1 MTRKRFFKGGV
12 LTAVVA
18 CAIFVGWLI
27 ARPKSADAYTIS
39 TIVTAGCH
47 ESITTEAFL
56 AVRQRDPDPAIRA
69 AAAPLLPADRND
81 QALIDD
87 LEFTPAD
94 GMTDLGGATLLVGVR
109 DNDLKGRDSMDL
121 SQLPLVHGDPG
132 AQHEHCLRDAN
143 EPEPGG
149 SNTAIDEC
157 HAFIIERVGEALTGL
172 DLNGTPD
179 PTKRTSLPLYL
190 ALRHHVDALLPIYYV
205 RMGQAIHAVE
215 DSFTHTYRTAK
226 GMQITVVMDWV
237 DKANGKWDEAT
248 NGPPHS
254 SEMDRCDIVDPNDVR
269 TQRRTLA
276 TAAATAVLRATLD
289 PSETDK
295 IAAVEAILKD
305 YLSYAPGSTLTYPE
319 GCTLDNVGCKAPYP
333 EGCTFTNN
341 WCNAPKQAPENLGNG
356 SLLGCSVG
364 GPGNR
369 SGLSGLAVLL
379 GLLALLRQA
388 RRRRR
393 AMVGMTLLFIAS
405 LLPSRAFAQPEAA
418 QPGFEATAA
427 AAVAAAEEKHA
438 PPPPVTTPVKEPGP
452 KDPSKMALGAYLG
465 GSGSY
470 TYAAA
475 AVTLGARLRFSKHWT
490 FGLDAE
496 WNPWIAINGR
506 TAVRAGAF
514 NGYGTVILRL
524 PLAYEKFNLRT
535 TANLGFSRLLIDL
548 YGAPKGSMGI
558 YAGLSPLGLEWKVS
572 RLLFVI
578 INPLNFAIPAP
589 QLSGVPFTFSQYR
602 VTIGLEIYGG

>member
-1 MTRKRFFKGGV
+1 MTRRRFFKRGV
-12 LTAVVA
+12 LTAVMA
-18 CAIFVGWLI
+18 GAIFVGWLM

-47 ESITTEAFL
+47 EKVTTDAFR
-56 AVRQRDPDPAIRA
+56 AVRLDPATA
-69 AAAPLLPADRND
+69 ATAAPLPADSND
-81 QALIDD
+81 RALIDD
-87 LEFTPAD
+87 LEFTPAND
-94 GMTDLGGATLLVGVR
+94 MTDLGGATLLVGVR

-132 AQHEHCLRDAN
+132 AQREHCLRGAN
-143 EPEPGG
+143 EQEPGG
-149 SNTAIDEC
+149 SEAAVLDC
-157 HAFIIERVGEALTGL
+157 RAFIIERVGQALDGL
-172 DLNGTPD
+172 DATGMPD
-179 PTKRTSLPLYL
+179 PTNRTSLPLYL
-190 ALRHHVDALLPIYYV
+190 ALRHGVNALLPTYYV
-205 RMGQAIHAVE
+205 RMGQAVHAVE
-215 DSFTHTYRTAK
+215 DSFTHTYRTAD
-226 GMQITVVMDWV
+226 GMQITVVLDWV
-237 DKANGKWDEAT
+237 DEANGNLVEAID
-248 NGPPHS
+248 GPPHS
-254 SEMDRCDIVDPNDVR
+254 SEMDRCDDPDPLR
-269 TQRRTLA
+269 AQRRALA
-276 TAAATAVLRATLD
+276 TEAATAVLHATLD
-289 PSETDK
+289 PSQTNEQK
-295 IAAVEAILKD
+295 MAAVGAILD
-305 YLSYAPGSTLTYPE
+305 QYLTYSP
-319 GCTLDNVGCKAPYP
+319 
-333 EGCTFTNN
+333 GCTFANN
-341 WCNAPKQAPENLGNG
+341 WCYAPPNNAPEKLGNG

-369 SGLSGLAVLL
+369 SAASGLAVFL

-470 TYAAA
+470 AYAAA

-496 WNPWIAINGR
+496 WNPWIAINNR

-578 INPLNFAIPAP
+578 INPLNFAMPAP
-589 QLSGVPFTFSQYR
+589 QLSGVPFTYSQYR

>member
-1 MTRKRFFKGGV
+1 MTRKRFLKGGV
-12 LTAVVA
+12 LTAVMA
-18 CAIFVGWLI
+18 GAIFVGWLM

-47 ESITTEAFL
+47 EKVTTDAFR
-56 AVRQRDPDPAIRA
+56 AVRLDPATA
-69 AAAPLLPADRND
+69 ATAAPLPADSND
-81 QALIDD
+81 RALIDD
-87 LEFTPAD
+87 LEFTPAND
-94 GMTDLGGATLLVGVR
+94 MTDLGGATLLVGVR

-132 AQHEHCLRDAN
+132 AQREHCLRGAN
-143 EPEPGG
+143 EQEPGG
-149 SNTAIDEC
+149 SEAAVLDC
-157 HAFIIERVGEALTGL
+157 RAFIIERVGQALDGL
-172 DLNGTPD
+172 DATGMPD
-179 PTKRTSLPLYL
+179 PTNRTSLPLYL
-190 ALRHHVDALLPIYYV
+190 ALRHGVNALLPTYYV
-205 RMGQAIHAVE
+205 RMGQAVHAVE
-215 DSFTHTYRTAK
+215 DSFTHTYRTAD
-226 GMQITVVMDWV
+226 GMQITVVLDWV
-237 DKANGKWDEAT
+237 DEANGNLVEAID
-248 NGPPHS
+248 GPPHS
-254 SEMDRCDIVDPNDVR
+254 SEMDRCDDPDPLR
-269 TQRRTLA
+269 AQRRALA
-276 TAAATAVLRATLD
+276 TEAATAVLHATLD
-289 PSETDK
+289 PSQTNEQK
-295 IAAVEAILKD
+295 MAAVGAILD
-305 YLSYAPGSTLTYPE
+305 QYLTYSP
-319 GCTLDNVGCKAPYP
+319 
-333 EGCTFTNN
+333 GCTFANN
-341 WCNAPKQAPENLGNG
+341 WCDAPEHKYGNG

-369 SGLSGLAVLL
+369 SAASGLAVFL

-470 TYAAA
+470 AYAAA

-496 WNPWIAINGR
+496 WNPWIAINNR

-578 INPLNFAIPAP
+578 INPLNFAMPAP
-589 QLSGVPFTFSQYR
+589 QLSGVPFTYSQYR

>member
-12 LTAVVA
+12 LTAVMA
-18 CAIFVGWLI
+18 GAIFLGWFM

-47 ESITTEAFL
+47 EKVTTEAFL
-56 AVRQRDPDPAIRA
+56 AVRQDPDPATAA
-69 AAAPLLPADRND
+69 AAAPLLADRND

-87 LEFTPAD
+87 LEFTPAND
-94 GMTDLGGATLLVGVR
+94 MTDLGGATLLVGVR

-132 AQHEHCLRDAN
+132 AQREHCLRGAN
-143 EPEPGG
+143 EQEPGG
-149 SNTAIDEC
+149 SEAAVSDC
-157 HAFIIERVGEALTGL
+157 RAFILERVNQALDGL
-172 DLNGTPD
+172 NAETRMPD
-179 PTKRTSLPLYL
+179 PTIRTSLPLYL
-190 ALRHHVDALLPIYYV
+190 ALRHGVNALLPTYYV
-205 RMGQAIHAVE
+205 RIGQAIHAVE
-215 DSFTHTYRTAK
+215 DSFTHTYRTPN
-226 GMQITVVMDWV
+226 GMQITVVLDWV
-237 DKANGKWDEAT
+237 DEANGNLVEAI

-269 TQRRTLA
+269 TQRRALA
-276 TAAATAVLRATLD
+276 TAAATAVLRTTLD
-289 PSETDK
+289 PSQTHDQK
-295 IAAVEAILKD
+295 ITAVGVILD
-305 YLSYAPGSTLTYPE
+305 QYLTYSP
-319 GCTLDNVGCKAPYP
+319 
-333 EGCTFTNN
+333 GCTFDNN
-341 WCNAPKQAPENLGNG
+341 WCNAPEHKLGNG

-364 GPGNR
+364 GLGNR
-369 SGLSGLAVLL
+369 SAAAGLAVLL
-379 GLLALLRQA
+379 GLLALLRRA

-393 AMVGMTLLFIAS
+393 AMVGMTVLFIAS
-405 LLPSRAFAQPEAA
+405 LLPSHAFAQPEAA

-427 AAVAAAEEKHA
+427 AAAAAAEEKHA

-452 KDPSKMALGAYLG
+452 KDPSQMALGAYLG

-470 TYAAA
+470 AYAAA
-475 AVTLGARLRFSKHWT
+475 AAALGARLRFSKHWT

-578 INPLNFAIPAP
+578 INPLNFAMPAP
-589 QLSGVPFTFSQYR
+589 QLSGVPFTYSQYR

>member
-1 MTRKRFFKGGV
+1 MTRKRFLKGGV
-12 LTAVVA
+12 LTAVIA
-18 CAIFVGWLI
+18 GAIFLGWLTTN
-27 ARPKSADAYTIS
+27 PKSADAYTIS

-47 ESITTEAFL
+47 EKVTTDAFR
-56 AVRQRDPDPAIRA
+56 AVRQDPDPAIAA
-69 AAAPLLPADRND
+69 AAAPLPADRND
-81 QALIDD
+81 RALIND

-94 GMTDLGGATLLVGVR
+94 DMTDLGGATLLVGVR

-132 AQHEHCLRDAN
+132 AQREHCLRGAN
-143 EPEPGG
+143 QLEPGG
-149 SNTAIDEC
+149 SEAAVSDC
-157 HAFIIERVGEALTGL
+157 RAFILERVGQALDGL
-172 DLNGTPD
+172 DPNTQMPD
-179 PTKRTSLPLYL
+179 PTNKTSLPLYL
-190 ALRHHVDALLPIYYV
+190 ALRHGVNALLPTYYV
-205 RMGQAIHAVE
+205 RIGQAIHAVE
-215 DSFTHTYRTAK
+215 DSFTHTYRSTPNW
-226 GMQITVVMDWV
+226 MQITVVMDWV
-237 DKANGKWDEAT
+237 DEANGNLVEKT

-254 SEMDRCDIVDPNDVR
+254 SEMDRCDDPDPLR
-269 TQRRTLA
+269 TQRRVLA
-276 TAAATAVLRATLD
+276 TDAATAVLRATLD
-289 PSETDK
+289 PSQNKDQK
-295 IAAVEAILKD
+295 IAAVGVI
-305 YLSYAPGSTLTYPE
+305 
-319 GCTLDNVGCKAPYP
+319 LDNYMSYSP
-333 EGCTFTNN
+333 GCTFDNN
-341 WCNAPKQAPENLGNG
+341 WCDAPEHQYGNG

-364 GPGNR
+364 GPGSR
-369 SGLSGLAVLL
+369 SGLSGLAVFL
-379 GLLALLRQA
+379 GVLALLRGA

-393 AMVGMTLLFIAS
+393 ALVGMTFLCIAS
-405 LLPSRAFAQPEAA
+405 LLPSRAVAQAEAA
-418 QPGFEATAA
+418 PPGSDAA
-427 AAVAAAEEKHA
+427 PAAEEKHS

-490 FGLDAE
+490 FGFDAE

-524 PLAYEKFNLRT
+524 PLAYEQFNLRT

-548 YGAPKGSMGI
+548 YGAPKGSTGI

-578 INPLNFAIPAP
+578 VNPLNFAMPMP
-589 QLSGVPFTFSQYR
+589 QLNGVPFSYSQYR
-602 VTIGLEIYGG
+602 VTVGLEFYGG

>member
-1 MTRKRFFKGGV
+1 MIRRRFFRGGV
-12 LTAVVA
+12 LTAFA
-18 CAIFVGWLI
+18 AGAIFLGWFT
-27 ARPKSADAYTIS
+27 ATPKSADAYTIS

-47 ESITTEAFL
+47 EKVTTDAL
-56 AVRQRDPDPAIRA
+56 RAVRLDPATA
-69 AAAPLLPADRND
+69 ATAAPLPADRND

-87 LEFTPAD
+87 LEFSPASD
-94 GMTDLGGATLLVGVR
+94 MSDLGGATLLVSVR

-132 AQHEHCLRDAN
+132 AQREHCLRGAN
-143 EPEPGG
+143 EQEPGG
-149 SNTAIDEC
+149 SATAVRDC
-157 HAFIIERVGEALTGL
+157 HDFIVERIGQALDGL
-172 DLNGTPD
+172 DATGTPD
-179 PTKRTSLPLYL
+179 PTNRTSLPLYL
-190 ALRHHVDALLPIYYV
+190 ALRHGVNASLPTYYV
-205 RMGQAIHAVE
+205 RIGQAIHAVE
-215 DSFTHTYRTAK
+215 DSFTHTYRTPD
-226 GMQITVVMDWV
+226 GMQITVVLDWV
-237 DKANGKWDEAT
+237 DEANGKLVEAT

-254 SEMDRCDIVDPNDVR
+254 SEMDRCDDPDDLR
-269 TQRRTLA
+269 LQKRKLA
-276 TAAATAVLRATLD
+276 TEAATAVLHATLD
-289 PSETDK
+289 PTQTRDQK
-295 IAAVEAILKD
+295 MAAVEVILD
-305 YLSYAPGSTLTYPE
+305 QYLTYSP
-319 GCTLDNVGCKAPYP
+319 
-333 EGCTFTNN
+333 GCTFDNN
-341 WCNAPKQAPENLGNG
+341 WCDAPEHKLGNA

-364 GPGNR
+364 GPGSR
-369 SGLSGLAVLL
+369 SAASGLAVLF
-379 GLLALLRQA
+379 GLLALLRRA

-405 LLPSRAFAQPEAA
+405 LLPNHAFAQAEASPA
-418 QPGFEATAA
+418 GSEAPAT
-427 AAVAAAEEKHA
+427 AAEEKHS

-475 AVTLGARLRFSKHWT
+475 AATLGARLRFSKHWT

-578 INPLNFAIPAP
+578 INPLNFAMPTP
-589 QLSGVPFTFSQYR
+589 QLSGVPLSYSQYR
-602 VTIGLEIYGG
+602 ATIGLEIYGG

>member
-1 MTRKRFFKGGV
+1 
-12 LTAVVA
+12 
-18 CAIFVGWLI
+18 
-27 ARPKSADAYTIS
+27 
-39 TIVTAGCH
+39 
-47 ESITTEAFL
+47 
-56 AVRQRDPDPAIRA
+56 
-69 AAAPLLPADRND
+69 
-81 QALIDD
+81 
-87 LEFTPAD
+87 
-94 GMTDLGGATLLVGVR
+94 
-109 DNDLKGRDSMDL
+109 
-121 SQLPLVHGDPG
+121 
-132 AQHEHCLRDAN
+132 
-143 EPEPGG
+143 
-149 SNTAIDEC
+149 
-157 HAFIIERVGEALTGL
+157 
-172 DLNGTPD
+172 
-179 PTKRTSLPLYL
+179 
-190 ALRHHVDALLPIYYV
+190 
-205 RMGQAIHAVE
+205 
-215 DSFTHTYRTAK
+215 
-226 GMQITVVMDWV
+226 
-237 DKANGKWDEAT
+237 
-248 NGPPHS
+248 
-254 SEMDRCDIVDPNDVR
+254 
-269 TQRRTLA
+269 
-276 TAAATAVLRATLD
+276 LRATLD

-305 YLSYAPGSTLTYPE
+305 YLSYAPGSTL
-319 GCTLDNVGCKAPYP
+319 GYP

-364 GPGNR
+364 GPGGR
-369 SGLSGLAVLL
+369 SGLSGLALLL

-388 RRRRR
+388 RRRHR

-405 LLPSRAFAQPEAA
+405 LLPSRAFAQAEAA
-418 QPGFEATAA
+418 PPVSDTAA
-427 AAVAAAEEKHA
+427 AAVEEKHS

>member
-12 LTAVVA
+12 LTAVMA
-18 CAIFVGWLI
+18 GAIFLGWFM

-47 ESITTEAFL
+47 ENVTTDAFL
-56 AVRQRDPDPAIRA
+56 AVRNDPDPANAAIAA
-69 AAAPLLPADRND
+69 AAAPLLADGND

-132 AQHEHCLRDAN
+132 AQREHCLRGAN
-143 EPEPGG
+143 ELEPDG
-149 SNTAIDEC
+149 SKTAVDEC
-157 HAFIIERVGEALTGL
+157 RAFILERVAQALDGL
-172 DLNGTPD
+172 DPNGTPD
-179 PTKRTSLPLYL
+179 PTNRTSLPLYL
-190 ALRHHVDALLPIYYV
+190 ALRHGVNALLPTYYV

-215 DSFTHTYRTAK
+215 DSFTHTYRTAL

-237 DKANGKWDEAT
+237 DKANGNWVEKT

-276 TAAATAVLRATLD
+276 TAAATAVLRTTLD
-289 PSETDK
+289 PSQTNDQK
-295 IAAVEAILKD
+295 MAAVGAILD
-305 YLSYAPGSTLTYPE
+305 QYLTYSP
-319 GCTLDNVGCKAPYP
+319 
-333 EGCTFTNN
+333 GCTFDNN
-341 WCNAPKQAPENLGNG
+341 WCDAPEHKLGNA

-369 SGLSGLAVLL
+369 SAALGLAVLL
-379 GLLALLRQA
+379 GLLALLRRA

-470 TYAAA
+470 AYSAA

-548 YGAPKGSMGI
+548 YGAPKGSTGI
-558 YAGLSPLGLEWKVS
+558 YAGISPLGLEWKVS

-578 INPLNFAIPAP
+578 INPLNFAMPAP
-589 QLSGVPFTFSQYR
+589 QLSGVPLTYSQYR

>member
-1 MTRKRFFKGGV
+1 MIRRRFLGGGV
-12 LTAVVA
+12 LTAFA
-18 CAIFVGWLI
+18 AGAIFLGWFT
-27 ARPKSADAYTIS
+27 ATPRSADAYTIS

-47 ESITTEAFL
+47 EKVTTDAL
-56 AVRQRDPDPAIRA
+56 RAVRLDPLTA
-69 AAAPLLPADRND
+69 ATAAPLPADRND

-87 LEFTPAD
+87 LEFSPASD
-94 GMTDLGGATLLVGVR
+94 MSDLGGATLLVSVR

-132 AQHEHCLRDAN
+132 AQPEHCLRGAN
-143 EPEPGG
+143 RQEPGG
-149 SNTAIDEC
+149 SEAAVNDC
-157 HAFIIERVGEALTGL
+157 RAFILKRVGEALDGL
-172 DLNGTPD
+172 DATGTPD
-179 PTKRTSLPLYL
+179 PTNRTSLPLYL
-190 ALRHHVDALLPIYYV
+190 ALRHGVNASLPTYYV
-205 RMGQAIHAVE
+205 RIGQAIHAVE
-215 DSFTHTYRTAK
+215 DSFTHTYRTPD

-237 DKANGKWDEAT
+237 DEANGTLVEAT
-248 NGPPHS
+248 DGPPHS
-254 SEMDRCDIVDPNDVR
+254 SEMDRCDDPDDLR
-269 TQRRTLA
+269 LQKRELA

-289 PSETDK
+289 PSQTNDQK
-295 IAAVEAILKD
+295 MAAVGAILD
-305 YLSYAPGSTLTYPE
+305 QYLTYSP
-319 GCTLDNVGCKAPYP
+319 
-333 EGCTFTNN
+333 GCTFDNN
-341 WCNAPKQAPENLGNG
+341 WCDAPEHKLGNA

-364 GPGNR
+364 GPGSR
-369 SGLSGLAVLL
+369 SAAAGLAVLL
-379 GLLALLRQA
+379 GLLALLRRA

-405 LLPSRAFAQPEAA
+405 LLPSRAFAQAEASPA
-418 QPGFEATAA
+418 GSEAPAT
-427 AAVAAAEEKHA
+427 AAEEKHS

-475 AVTLGARLRFSKHWT
+475 AATLGARLRFSKHWT

-506 TAVRAGAF
+506 TAVRAGSF

-524 PLAYEKFNLRT
+524 PLAYEQFNLRT

-548 YGAPKGSMGI
+548 YGAPKGSTGI

-578 INPLNFAIPAP
+578 INPLNFAMPAP
-589 QLSGVPFTFSQYR
+589 QLSGVPLSYSQYR

>member
-1 MTRKRFFKGGV
+1 V
-12 LTAVVA
+12 LTAFPA
-18 CAIFVGWLI
+18 GAIFLGWFT
-27 ARPKSADAYTIS
+27 ATPKSADAYTIS

-47 ESITTEAFL
+47 EKVTTDAL
-56 AVRQRDPDPAIRA
+56 RAVRLDPATA
-69 AAAPLLPADRND
+69 ATAAPLPADRND
-81 QALIDD
+81 RALIDD
-87 LEFTPAD
+87 LEFSPAND
-94 GMTDLGGATLLVGVR
+94 MTDLGGATLLVGVR

-121 SQLPLVHGDPG
+121 SQLPLVHGDPS
-132 AQHEHCLRDAN
+132 AQREHCLRGAN
-143 EPEPGG
+143 ELEPDG
-149 SNTAIDEC
+149 SKTAVDEC
-157 HAFIIERVGEALTGL
+157 RAFILERVAQALDGL
-172 DLNGTPD
+172 DATTGTPD
-179 PTKRTSLPLYL
+179 VTNKTSLPLYL
-190 ALRHHVDALLPIYYV
+190 SLRHGVNALLPTYYV
-205 RMGQAIHAVE
+205 RIGQAIHAVE
-215 DSFTHTYRTAK
+215 DSFTHTYRTPD
-226 GMQITVVMDWV
+226 GMQITVVLDWV
-237 DKANGKWDEAT
+237 DEANGKLVEAT
-248 NGPPHS
+248 DGPPHS
-254 SEMDRCDIVDPNDVR
+254 SEMDRCDDPDDLR
-269 TQRRTLA
+269 AQKRKLA

-289 PSETDK
+289 PSQTNDQK
-295 IAAVEAILKD
+295 MAAVGAILD
-305 YLSYAPGSTLTYPE
+305 QYLTYSP
-319 GCTLDNVGCKAPYP
+319 
-333 EGCTFTNN
+333 GCTFDNN
-341 WCNAPKQAPENLGNG
+341 WCDAPEHKLGNA

-369 SGLSGLAVLL
+369 SVASGLAVVL

-393 AMVGMTLLFIAS
+393 AVVGMTLLFVAS
-405 LLPSRAFAQPEAA
+405 LLPSRALAQPEAA

-427 AAVAAAEEKHA
+427 AAVAVAEEKHA

-470 TYAAA
+470 AYAAA

-506 TAVRAGAF
+506 TAVRDGAF

-578 INPLNFAIPAP
+578 INPLNFAMPAP
-589 QLSGVPFTFSQYR
+589 QLSGVPLTYSQYR